1 MLRRYHRQ
9 GLELVRR
16 GDFIILISEA
26 LLAPPSGPPLRLFCR
41 VGGASHPKQLQRPPV
56 RQRSQNTRRDKPKLL
71 AGLHGVALDRTE
83 PVQRRLRVD
92 VQAPQPQLPVPGAR
106 HDAVRFWI
114 MINTHSHAAAR
125 ARDCLYAVLH
135 SCVPDFYQAVARRR
149 RDETPPI
156 GPGRPVPETRE
167 IRDGGAVAHEPVA
180 RALGHDVD
188 QHDVAV
194 RAARYERSGE
204 GAPPERLHRG
214 PVVVV
219 GLGRV
224 RIAPPHA
231 N

>member
-1 MLRRYHRQ
+1 M
-9 GLELVRR
+9 
-16 GDFIILISEA
+16 
-26 LLAPPSGPPLRLFCR
+26 
-41 VGGASHPKQLQRPPV
+41 
-56 RQRSQNTRRDKPKLL
+56 
-71 AGLHGVALDRTE
+71 ALDRPE
-83 PVQRRLRVD
+83 PVQRRLRVN
-92 VQAPQPQLPVPGAR
+92 VQAPQAQFPIPSTR

-114 MINTHSHAAAR
+114 MINTHSHAAAG

-135 SCVPDFYQAVARRR
+135 PRVPYLYQTVSGRR

-167 IRDGGAVAHEPVA
+167 IRDGGSVAHESVA

-224 RIAPPHA
+224 RVAPPHA
-231 N
+231 H